1 MSRSVWRCKTS
12 GCAGMLG
19 GVDRYSKAFR
29 PAQGVTAITHG
40 VSVTLVC
47 PLCGRPR
54 VFKGFDVQFTPQR
67 VYTGPN
73 KS

>member
-1 MSRSVWRCKTS
+1 
-12 GCAGMLG
+12 
-19 GVDRYSKAFR
+19 VDRYSKAFR

-73 KS
+73 N

>member
-1 MSRSVWRCKTS
+1 MSRSAWRCKTP

-29 PAQGVTAITHG
+29 PAQGVTAIVHG

-54 VFKGFDVQFTPQR
+54 VFKGFEATFAPRR
-67 VYTGPN
+67 VYTDAN
-73 KS
+73 N